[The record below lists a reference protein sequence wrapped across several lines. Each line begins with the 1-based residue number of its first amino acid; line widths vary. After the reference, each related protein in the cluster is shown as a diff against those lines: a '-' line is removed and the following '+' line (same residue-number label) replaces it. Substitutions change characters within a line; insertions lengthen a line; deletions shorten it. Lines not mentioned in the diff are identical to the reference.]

1 MKNCLQGNL
10 IIFIISG
17 ICDGKDE
24 PEKRCCQRDSE
35 NYRKLMMSEMKSK
48 QDNSITVIVAKNTAG
63 KSRKPAQG
71 MGWRGLVIKNSGVFE
86 KIPKGVNLLFLP
98 QWETPQT
105 SAGSKFS

>member
-1 MKNCLQGNL
+1 MKNCIQGNL
-10 IIFIISG
+10 IIFTISG
-17 ICDGKDE
+17 KCGGKDK
-24 PEKRCCQRDSE
+24 PAKPYCQRDSDY
-35 NYRKLMMSEMKSK
+35 YRKFMMSVMKSK